1 MYRQFRF
8 EGDIHE
14 KLDCVPLTV
23 RRKLDLAQLK
33 ISLEG
38 WQALTRPERLALC
51 HLSVDTDAELS
62 IYREVLQ
69 GFCARAGVHLKP
81 LQDADAEQRS
91 WNAPEIPALVTS
103 RLAELGVRLDAS
115 GWRALDEET
124 RYALLKLAHPKRTSE
139 KLHALCVELGIKDG
153 PAPKL
158 EPQAIICAPG
168 QGGA

>member
-38 WQALTRPERLALC
+38 WQALTRPERQALC
-51 HLSVDTDAELS
+51 HLPVDSVEDLAT
-62 IYREVLQ
+62 YREVLQ
-69 GFCARAGVHLKP
+69 GFCARSNVTLKP
-81 LQDADAEQRS
+81 LADEDAEKRT
-91 WNAPEIPALVTS
+91 WNSLEVPALVTS
-103 RLAELGVRLDAS
+103 RLQELGARLESAA
-115 GWRALDEET
+115 WRALDEEA
-124 RYALLKLAHPKRTSE
+124 RYALLKLSHPKRGPE
-139 KLHALCVELGIKDG
+139 KLHAAYVELGLMPG

-158 EPQAIICAPG
+158 EPEVVVCAPG
-168 QGGA
+168 EGRS